1 MIPIEYLWITLI
13 IVLGIVGAARGLNKE
28 LGVTT
33 ILLLSLF
40 VLKFAWKQLGARGI
54 ALVGDRVAAD
64 TVMALYYIAVIIFV
78 AIISY
83 EGFTLAFPVR
93 QMKGVTKG
101 ITGLPG
107 GLLNGYLIFGT
118 IWDVANRA
126 DYFGLKVPFECFGK
140 TLAISDCLTN
150 FHNVLVHYMPITFIN
165 EFVMLVL
172 GMILLLAIV
181 FK

>member
-13 IVLGIVGAARGLNKE
+13 IVMGIVGTARGLNRE

-40 VLKFAWKQLGARGI
+40 VLKFAWKQLGERGI
-54 ALVGDRVAAD
+54 GLVGDRAPAE
-64 TVMALYYIAVIIFV
+64 TVMALYYIAILSFV

-93 QMKGVTKG
+93 QMRGVTKG
-101 ITGLPG
+101 VVGLPG

-126 DYFGLKVPFECFGK
+126 DYFGLHVPLECYN
-140 TLAISDCLTN
+140 TTVAISGCLSD
-150 FHNVLVHYMPITFIN
+150 FHNELVQYLPITFIN
-165 EFVMLVL
+165 EFVMLIL

-181 FK
+181 LK